1 MHGFVTAIV
10 IIGIIAAFIGVFF
23 RLPIFGGRRLV
34 ALGVLLLLMTGGVA
48 LSESLRSPE
57 QVKADEELDAT
68 VDRVLAEQEAT
79 NYDDVHANPEK
90 YVSVE
95 PDFVNDYGSV
105 RVSGTLSNSS
115 KYAISNVKLVCDQVG
130 ETGKRLDRTSLTITK
145 RVPAEG
151 SVPFGP
157 LSLTFADQQAV
168 SVFCRP
174 VDGDA
179 SEYAG

>member
-1 MHGFVTAIV
+1 M
-10 IIGIIAAFIGVFF
+10 
-23 RLPIFGGRRLV
+23 
-34 ALGVLLLLMTGGVA
+34 
-48 LSESLRSPE
+48 
-57 QVKADEELDAT
+57 
-68 VDRVLAEQEAT
+68 
-79 NYDDVHANPEK
+79 
-90 YVSVE
+90 E
-95 PDFVNDYGSV
+95 PDFVNDYGAV

-151 SVPFGP
+151 SAKFGP